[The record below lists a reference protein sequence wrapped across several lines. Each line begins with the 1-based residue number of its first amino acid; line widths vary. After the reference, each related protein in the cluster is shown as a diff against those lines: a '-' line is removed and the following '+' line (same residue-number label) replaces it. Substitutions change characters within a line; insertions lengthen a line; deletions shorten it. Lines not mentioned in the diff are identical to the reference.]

1 MRYLFLI
8 AALAALPVYAQ
19 TLPTCGPASTATP
32 QPWNEAR
39 VSWTAPTTYANGQAF
54 PTGTVLT
61 YTVYRRVGATG
72 TFGALC
78 TTQATSTA
86 LASQPVGSVFYT
98 ATARIGAGV
107 ESTQGAP
114 PGNKTIVD
122 PAPSPPTG
130 ITVASTRMEPYEWT
144 CRDSSGVV
152 ITNHRSAVEAQTSCT
167 NKAIESLLG
176 GTARQS
182 ATFEM
187 RPSGYRFVAQR

>member
-1 MRYLFLI
+1 MMRFFAVI

-130 ITVASTRMEPYEWT
+130 ITVASTRMEPDSWT
-144 CRDSSGVV
+144 CRDQAGAILSR
-152 ITNHRSAVEAQTSCT
+152 HERADKAQESCT
-167 NKAIESLLG
+167 NFALASI
-176 GTARQS
+176 GTP
-182 ATFEM
+182 FEM
-187 RPSGYRFVAQR
+187 RSSGYRIVAARR